1 MDLTGQERFLYS
13 LIKMRS
19 IVLFM
24 FLYSKRLIDY
34 SYKLF
39 CCSFHQLVQKDRALR
54 LQEWTIRQNSR
65 RGGLRFTNNCS
76 SAISSRI
83 ETRFAQVIGMVFPS
97 SYIPSFA
104 TAMELNTT
112 QGVMLPA
119 LINLAQM
126 VGLYT
131 FGILSDGKIP
141 VNNLILTSAL
151 VAAVASF
158 PL

>member
-1 MDLTGQERFLYS
+1 
-13 LIKMRS
+13 
-19 IVLFM
+19 
-24 FLYSKRLIDY
+24 
-34 SYKLF
+34 
-39 CCSFHQLVQKDRALR
+39 
-54 LQEWTIRQNSR
+54 
-65 RGGLRFTNNCS
+65 
-76 SAISSRI
+76 
-83 ETRFAQVIGMVFPS
+83 MVFPS

-126 VGLYT
+126 VGLCT

>member
-1 MDLTGQERFLYS
+1 
-13 LIKMRS
+13 
-19 IVLFM
+19 
-24 FLYSKRLIDY
+24 
-34 SYKLF
+34 
-39 CCSFHQLVQKDRALR
+39 
-54 LQEWTIRQNSR
+54 
-65 RGGLRFTNNCS
+65 
-76 SAISSRI
+76 
-83 ETRFAQVIGMVFPS
+83 MVFPS
-97 SYIPSFA
+97 SYIPSFV

-112 QGVMLPA
+112 QGVLLLA

>member
-1 MDLTGQERFLYS
+1 
-13 LIKMRS
+13 
-19 IVLFM
+19 
-24 FLYSKRLIDY
+24 
-34 SYKLF
+34 
-39 CCSFHQLVQKDRALR
+39 
-54 LQEWTIRQNSR
+54 
-65 RGGLRFTNNCS
+65 
-76 SAISSRI
+76 
-83 ETRFAQVIGMVFPS
+83 
-97 SYIPSFA
+97 
-104 TAMELNTT
+104 MELNTT